1 MTGLARPLKI
11 ATGTVRHAEPSNK
24 AMNVGKRL
32 RSTRVEWLWDRF
44 WAWMPTP
51 DLERLW
57 DRFWAWMATPEA
69 GNLAEWVGAVGT
81 TGALLLGLHLLR
93 RDRQANV
100 ADQVSVWRT
109 WQLRPSQDDPP
120 TADVFAQLHIANHSL
135 DLIILPRVY
144 TWIASDGEVGQEFA
158 FEDLPPYGAEV
169 IEVPVV
175 DPRVKLRSVLS
186 FKDRRGKTL
195 FKDMH
200 TQKVIHGRTIRR
212 RIVAIRRAKLKWLAQ
227 QYSPPAALLADDAAD
242 QAVSAAPEYLGL
254 SSR

>member
-1 MTGLARPLKI
+1 MAAARV
-11 ATGTVRHAEPSNK
+11 ATDHPPATRHAEPSSK
-24 AMNVGKRL
+24 AINVGKRL
-32 RSTRVEWLWDRF
+32 ISTRVEWLWDRF
-44 WAWMPTP
+44 WAWMATP
-51 DLERLW
+51 ELERLW
-57 DRFWAWMATPEA
+57 ERFWAWMATPEA
-69 GNLAEWVGAVGT
+69 GNLAEWVGAVGI

-93 RDRQANV
+93 RDREAKV

-109 WQLRPSQDDPP
+109 WQLRPSQDDPS

-135 DLIILPRVY
+135 GLILLPKVY

-158 FEDLPPYGAEV
+158 LEDLPPYGAEV

-200 TQKVIHGRTIRR
+200 TQKVIHGRKIRR
-212 RIVAIRRAKLKWLAQ
+212 RIVAIRRANLKWLAQ

-242 QAVSAAPEYLGL
+242 QAMSAAPEYLGL
-254 SSR
+254 SSH